1 MHFALAALEPTAVD
15 TYFDSKRRGEMKEQT
30 GKTNK
35 HRKQCV
41 RDTRIATKLDHR
53 LKALKAKKSYSK
65 QLKLKLQRILTKE
78 FMSSDESDTDDNGEK
93 IFLTKAIPWQSDTL
107 TKYKRELDQKYET
120 AIQSEQ
126 AKRQSIKRALDI
138 ASALALAFPARCVT
152 TNL

>member
-1 MHFALAALEPTAVD
+1 MDIVKATVD
-15 TYFDSKRRGEMKEQT
+15 TYFDSKRRGEMREQT

-41 RDTRIATKLDHR
+41 RNTRIATKLDHR
-53 LKALKAKKSYSK
+53 LKALKAKKSYNK

-126 AKRQSIKRALDI
+126 AKRQSIKRVPGPPSTSKSKKPILSEEDTWI
-138 ASALALAFPARCVT
+138 AK
-152 TNL
+152 